1 MDDSIA
7 QSGEMLAPFELAG
20 WKTWLGAIA
29 ALLTSLLFFSA
40 GLWKITDAPGW
51 AVKLA
56 QLKVPQGLSVPGTVV
71 LGILETFSAVLLLVP
86 RFRRW
91 GAGLSAFLLVVF
103 MIYVGVNYNAL
114 LGADCS
120 CFPWLKRA
128 VGPGFFVGDAAMLG
142 CALLAGL
149 WSKRS
154 ENMRG
159 AVLIL
164 AAVSVFSLVSYGVA
178 ATRNNGLKAP
188 DSVTVDGKPFSLQEG
203 KILIFFFNPE
213 CTHCLD
219 AARRM
224 SKYNWADAR
233 IVAVPT
239 EQPQFAPNFMR
250 KTQLPGVV
258 SLDTALLRKTFS
270 FVDAPSGVALE
281 NGRQKAA
288 ISQFEGEEP
297 EVTLK
302 KLGFVK

>member
-7 QSGEMLAPFELAG
+7 HSGDMIARFELAG
-20 WKTWLGAIA
+20 WKTWLGTIA
-29 ALLTSLLFFSA
+29 AVLTSVLFFSA

-56 QLKVPQGLSVPGTVV
+56 QLKVPQALSVPGTVV

-91 GAGLSAFLLVVF
+91 GAWLAAFLLVVF
-103 MIYVGVNYNAL
+103 MIYVGINYNAL

-128 VGPGFFVGDAAMLG
+128 VGPGFFVGDGAMLG

-154 ENMRG
+154 ENVRG

-164 AAVSVFSLVSYGVA
+164 GAVSVFSLVSYGVA
-178 ATRNNGLKAP
+178 ATRNTGLKAP

-224 SKYNWADAR
+224 SKYTWTDTR

-239 EQPQFAPNFMR
+239 EQPQFAANFMR

-258 SLDTALLRKTFS
+258 SLDHGAVAKDVYLRGRAVRRSARRRPPEGRAIPVRRRRARGHPQKT
-270 FVDAPSGVALE
+270 GL
-281 NGRQKAA
+281 R
-288 ISQFEGEEP
+288 
-297 EVTLK
+297 
-302 KLGFVK
+302 